1 MKLHLPKN
9 LLVAVFC
16 CITATAYG
24 VTFDS
29 SSIVTPEEGGKSYLN
44 VGMENDIDNWSGN
57 LVVGDTDTTQGD
69 VDYVGAFTESWGWVT
84 PNGGNSNTTITSGL
98 KVNGSLTVQESGKIV
113 LGGQYNGG
121 SSYLGLE
128 ATAGIT
134 VAGGSLTAT
143 KIITT
148 DLTITKGTVSTNT
161 SNCTSGNSYAG
172 GAKQSYIKN
181 SLTINEGTAAF
192 GYTANVQG
200 IGGGSHRMTAFG
212 SSNNFKVNQTGGKL
226 IVYGDMDLKS
236 GSTFTQSGGT
246 MVLRDT
252 IYMGGSGTTTFNQSG
267 DDSKLVLGRL
277 ESTGNIFSK
286 PQCDYAI
293 NQSGKGLVH
302 LAYGSNLYKAGT
314 IALNQTGAGTI
325 QIGGEHN
332 TTITGALPSRG
343 YALAGS
349 FEDINTTYS
358 IQQSGGGNILVKK
371 GADIT
376 VSSASLTAGTLQVED
391 GASVIANTLNAGTS
405 SVARTATPAITATN
419 VSLADG
425 SISSADAKVTIT
437 GTLAADKITVNNGGT
452 LENSVNSVIS
462 VGNRLVL
469 ESGSKLVNNGVIT
482 ASSAYAL
489 MTADEQAAAVLSETD
504 GPIILKEGSD
514 VLNAGII
521 DADVVVQGGTLTLG
535 EGGITQNI
543 TMESGNILVTGN
555 EVQTGAMTLTGGT
568 ITFKNGASVALNDG
582 ITYDLSG
589 AEIVVMVDDVNN
601 IEGSTVTLFSG
612 NGNGSVTGLE
622 SATFTFQDMAD
633 PTNTVGGKITD
644 LSNGSI
650 KVEATVAIPEPTT
663 ATLSL
668 LALAGLCARRR
679 RK

>member
-1 MKLHLPKN
+1 MKLQLPKN
-9 LLVAVFC
+9 LLVAVLC

-24 VTFDS
+24 VTFDAS
-29 SSIVTPEEGGKSYLN
+29 SVVTPVEGGKSYLN
-44 VGMENDIDNWSGN
+44 VGMENATDTWSGD

-161 SNCTSGNSYAG
+161 SNCTGGNSYAG

-192 GYTANVQG
+192 GYASNVQG
-200 IGGGSHRMTAFG
+200 IGGGKHRMTAFG
-212 SSNNFKVNQTGGKL
+212 NSSDFKVNQTGGKL
-226 IVYGDMDLKS
+226 IVYGDMDLRS

-267 DDSKLVLGRL
+267 DDAKLVLGRL
-277 ESTGNIFSK
+277 ESTGNILSK
-286 PQCDYAI
+286 PQCDFVI
-293 NQSGKGLVH
+293 NQSGNGLVH

-325 QIGGEHN
+325 KIGGEHD
-332 TTITGALPSRG
+332 TAITGALPSRG

-371 GADIT
+371 GANIT
-376 VSSASLTAGTLQVED
+376 VSSVTLTSGTLQVES
-391 GASVIANTLNAGTS
+391 GASVSVSTLNAGTN
-405 SVARTATPAITATN
+405 SVARTATPAISASNVTLSDGAISTEGDTVTN
-419 VSLADG
+419 SGALVVEKLVVNSGVFVNDG
-425 SISSADAKVTIT
+425 SIKALASQADAARIMLSGN
-437 GTLAADKITVNNGGT
+437 GTDFAVVINGGDFRNYGDCD
-452 LENSVNSVIS
+452 ENI
-462 VGNRLVL
+462 LV
-469 ESGSKLVNNGVIT
+469 
-482 ASSAYAL
+482 
-489 MTADEQAAAVLSETD
+489 D
-504 GPIILKEGSD
+504 
-514 VLNAGII
+514 
-521 DADVVVQGGTLTLG
+521 GGTLTLKDATVNG
-535 EGGITQNI
+535 EVVVNAGTVN
-543 TMESGNILVTGN
+543 VTSN
-555 EVQTGAMTLTGGT
+555 STLTSLTLDADAVLNVSEGAIVTLTEADGLT
-568 ITFKNGASVALNDG
+568 IADGAT
-582 ITYDLSG
+582 I
-589 AEIVVMVDDVNN
+589 MVTVSTEMLENLDDQ
-601 IEGSTVTLFSG
+601 EFTLFSG
-612 NGNGSVTGLE
+612 NVSNLTNANIVFTDNNEETEDKQANISIGST
-622 SATFTFQDMAD
+622 S
-633 PTNTVGGKITD
+633 
-644 LSNGSI
+644 GSI
-650 KVEATVAIPEPTT
+650 KVDSTVAIPEPTT
-663 ATLSL
+663 ASLSL